1 MSGYKQKNKQFLYGQ
16 GEVAFCSFSFSL
28 ILASRYLVSTI
39 MEPSEVQ
46 ISSRITLLVGSL
58 VISKVASS
66 LNWFLLSFSKK

>member
-1 MSGYKQKNKQFLYGQ
+1 MSGYKQKNKQVIDGQ
-16 GEVAFCSFSFSL
+16 AEVAFFSFSFSL
-28 ILASRYLVSTI
+28 ILASRYLVRTI
-39 MEPSEVQ
+39 MDPSEVQ